1 MLNFCIA
8 FIMFGVALALKLE
21 DFKRIAEYP
30 KAVLIGIICQFILL
44 PLFTYLLIYIW
55 EPIPSMAL
63 GMMMVAA
70 CPGGNV
76 SNFFSLQ
83 SGGNVAL
90 SVTLTGFA
98 TMMAVVATPFNLYFY
113 GSLYEPTATIIQNVN
128 LDFAEALKT
137 VFVILGIPLF
147 AGLLIRQYN
156 DVWAEKYGD
165 LIRKISI
172 GIFIAFIILAFSS
185 NYNNFIQY
193 ISYAFILVA
202 IHNAMAFC
210 IGYYSAQLAKL
221 DAPDRRSIA
230 IETGIQNSGLGLLL
244 VFTFF
249 NGLGGMALVV
259 AWWGI
264 WHLVSGL
271 ALSYFWSSR
280 KIPAV

>member
-1 MLNFCIA
+1 
-8 FIMFGVALALKLE
+8 MFGVALALKIE

-30 KAVLIGIICQFILL
+30 KAVLVGITCQFILL
-44 PLFTYLLIYIW
+44 PLFTFLLVYIW
-55 EPIPSMAL
+55 QPIPSMAL
-63 GMMMVAA
+63 GMIMVAA

-83 SGGNVAL
+83 SGGNAAL
-90 SVTLTGFA
+90 SVTLTAFA

-113 GSLYEPTATIIQNVN
+113 GSLYEPTASIIQNVN

-137 VFVILGIPLF
+137 VFVILGVPLV
-147 AGLLIRQYN
+147 AGLLIRQQN

-202 IHNAMAFC
+202 IHNAMAFS
-210 IGYYSAQLAKL
+210 IGYFTASFAKL
-221 DAPDRRSIA
+221 GQADRRSIA

-271 ALSYFWSSR
+271 AISYFWSSR
-280 KIPAV
+280 KLPAI

>member
-1 MLNFCIA
+1 
-8 FIMFGVALALKLE
+8 MFGVALALKLE

-30 KAVLIGIICQFILL
+30 KAVLIGIICQFLLL
-44 PLFTYLLIYIW
+44 PLFTFLLVYIW
-55 EPIPSMAL
+55 KPIPSMAL

-90 SVTLTGFA
+90 SVTLTAFA

-113 GSLYEPTATIIQNVN
+113 GSLYEPTAAIIQNVN

-147 AGLLIRQYN
+147 AGLLIRQQN
-156 DVWAEKYGD
+156 DEWAEKYGD

-202 IHNAMAFC
+202 IHNALAFC
-210 IGYYSAQLAKL
+210 IGYYSAKLANL

>member
-1 MLNFCIA
+1 
-8 FIMFGVALALKLE
+8 MFGVALALKIE

-30 KAVLIGIICQFILL
+30 KAVLVGITCQFILL
-44 PLFTYLLIYIW
+44 PLFTFLLVYIW
-55 EPIPSMAL
+55 QPIPSMAL
-63 GMMMVAA
+63 GMIMVAA

-83 SGGNVAL
+83 SGGNAAL
-90 SVTLTGFA
+90 SVTLTAFA
-98 TMMAVVATPFNLYFY
+98 TIMAVVATPFNLYFY
-113 GSLYEPTATIIQNVN
+113 GSLNEPTAAIIQNVN

-137 VFVILGIPLF
+137 VFVILGVPLV
-147 AGLLIRQYN
+147 AGLLIRQQN

-185 NYNNFIQY
+185 NYNYFIQY

-202 IHNAMAFC
+202 IHNAMAFS
-210 IGYYSAQLAKL
+210 IGYFTASFAKL
-221 DAPDRRSIA
+221 GQADRRSIA

-271 ALSYFWSSR
+271 AISYFWSSR
-280 KIPAV
+280 KLPSI

>member
-1 MLNFCIA
+1 
-8 FIMFGVALALKLE
+8 MFGVALALKIE

-30 KAVLIGIICQFILL
+30 KAVLVGITCQFILL
-44 PLFTYLLIYIW
+44 PLFTFLLVYIW
-55 EPIPSMAL
+55 QPIPSMAL
-63 GMMMVAA
+63 GMIMVAA

-83 SGGNVAL
+83 SGGNTAL
-90 SVTLTGFA
+90 SVTLTAFA

-113 GSLYEPTATIIQNVN
+113 GSLYEPTAAIIQNVN

-137 VFVILGIPLF
+137 VFVILGVPLV
-147 AGLLIRQYN
+147 AGLLIRQQN
-156 DVWAEKYGD
+156 DIWAEKYGD

-202 IHNAMAFC
+202 IHNAMAFS
-210 IGYYSAQLAKL
+210 IGYFTASFAKL
-221 DAPDRRSIA
+221 GQADRRSIA

-271 ALSYFWSSR
+271 AISYFWSSR
-280 KIPAV
+280 KLPAI